1 MNLKTLWWGKEV
13 RHKRA
18 QTMITNKQIYSDRN
32 QKSLHGGERRRL
44 VMTRKGQKA
53 TSLGDGNVPYP
64 ELGT

>member
-1 MNLKTLWWGKEV
+1 
-13 RHKRA
+13 
-18 QTMITNKQIYSDRN
+18 MITNKQIYSDRN

-53 TSLGDGNVPYP
+53 TSLGDGNVLYP